1 MMIIFEINTTVH
13 EPFNISIDEFVTT
26 ENIRKS
32 ILKEVEDRTVL
43 KKEEILDIFVQHVF
57 SNDTLSIANNNQSV
71 KQFIQENKLFFPP
84 APLKINKVFVIDQM
98 YRERIVLADKIPVK
112 SNEKIRNNSIK
123 LNHVGDIVNTIK
135 KIFYVN

>member
-1 MMIIFEINTTVH
+1 MKIIFEINTTVH
-13 EPFNISIDEFVTT
+13 EPFNISIDELVTT

-43 KKEEILDIFVQHVF
+43 KKDEILDIFVQHVF

-71 KQFIQENKLFFPP
+71 KQFMQENKLFFPP
-84 APLKINKVFVIDQM
+84 APLKINKIFVIDQM
-98 YRERIVLADKIPVK
+98 YRERIVLDKIPLK
-112 SNEKIRNNSIK
+112 SNKKIRNNTIK